1 MDSHAYV
8 GPCVI
13 TIPQLN
19 TYINENNV
27 EVVQTTPYIGG
38 CGTNMVIFLI
48 KTFDNGGMSVSQFD
62 TYSTNFCNVDN
73 VQFQRVQNVSDFDI
87 HWQSTVNVWDKI
99 YDSENSF
106 VDCEN
111 LSINVKN
118 LIVNYNFLIPKPR
131 DYFLNFIFYTT
142 FFIQNLQSIFYNIF
156 IIVR

>member
-1 MDSHAYV
+1 MTSHAYEGNWV
-8 GPCVI
+8 NILPL
-13 TIPQLN
+13 LN
-19 TYINENNV
+19 TYIDENNL
-27 EVVQTTPYIGG
+27 EAIQTNPYAHDDK
-38 CGTNMVIFLI
+38 TVMVLYLI
-48 KTFDNGGMSVSQFD
+48 KTFDNGGISVSQFD

-73 VQFQRVQNVSDFDI
+73 VQFQRVQNLSDFDI

-111 LSINVKN
+111 LSINVKD

-142 FFIQNLQSIFYNIF
+142 FFIQNL
-156 IIVR
+156 